1 MPNILTLNKIAK
13 CGLDQFPA
21 DYVCGAGVEHPDGIL
36 VRSASLHEMTLDPA
50 TVAIARAGAGVN
62 NIPIEACTAQGICV
76 FNTPGANAN
85 AVKELVIMGLLL
97 ASRKVAE
104 ALDWCKTLKGEG
116 ANVGKL
122 VEKGKAAYGGP
133 EIMGKTLG
141 LIGVG
146 AIGGLVAGAAAA
158 LGMQVVGYDPYLS
171 DATRARFAPV
181 MKLLGSAA
189 EVIAASD
196 YLSLHAPL
204 TPETKGFINA
214 EALAGAKDG
223 LRIINTARADLVNSA
238 DLLAALEN
246 GKVAAYVVDFP
257 TDEMICVPGVTAIP
271 HLGASTPESE
281 DNCAVMAAQQV
292 TAYLERGEI
301 ANSVNLPETKLPAQF
316 VSRVCVIHTCPMDEL
331 LAMLGADPVHLVT
344 NKRGDVSYT
353 VADLDIPGFQWIFA
367 GGEEAARASGFLRI
381 RILKG

>member
-1 MPNILTLNKIAK
+1 MPNILLFNKIAK

-21 DYVCGAGVEHPDGIL
+21 GYVCGEDVAAPDAIM
-36 VRSASLHEMTLDPA
+36 VRSAVMHDMPLDPA

-62 NIPIEACTAQGICV
+62 NVPVDACTAQGVCV

-85 AVKELVIMGLLL
+85 GVKELVIMGLFL

-104 ALDWCKTLKGEG
+104 AMDWCRTLKGQG
-116 ANVGKL
+116 AEVGKL
-122 VEKGKAAYGGP
+122 VEKGKGAYGGP

-141 LIGVG
+141 LIGMG
-146 AIGGLVAGAAAA
+146 AIGGLVANAAAA

-171 DATRARFAPV
+171 DAAKAKLDPSV
-181 MKLLGSAA
+181 KLLSSAA
-189 EVIAASD
+189 GVIAVSD

-214 EALAGAKDG
+214 QALTGAKDG
-223 LRIINTARADLVNSA
+223 LRIVNTARADLVNSA
-238 DLLAALEN
+238 DLLAALES

-257 TDEMICVPGVTAIP
+257 TDEMINVPGVTAIP

-281 DNCAVMAAQQV
+281 DNCAIMAAQQL

-301 ANSVNLPETKLPAQF
+301 RNSVNFPNCSPPASFET
-316 VSRVCVIHTCPMDEL
+316 RVCVIHENSLDADEISS
-331 LAMLGADPVHLVT
+331 AMAANQPQLINIHEGKAITYTTIDT
-344 NKRGDVSYT
+344 KGDVNPA
-353 VADLDIPGFQWIFA
+353 VIEALPGV
-367 GGEEAARASGFLRI
+367 LRV
-381 RILKG
+381 RVLKG